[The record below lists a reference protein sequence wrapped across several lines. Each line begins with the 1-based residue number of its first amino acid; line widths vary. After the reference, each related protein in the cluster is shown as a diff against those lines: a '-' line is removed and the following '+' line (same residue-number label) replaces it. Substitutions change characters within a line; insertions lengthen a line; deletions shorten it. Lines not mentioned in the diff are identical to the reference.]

1 MWKPTHAKR
10 LPSRWQTAV
19 GQQVNDGGNRR
30 RSGTGISSFVAGS
43 QISERAVTQEPAV
56 SDGQDD
62 WTVVKKIRKGR
73 RNTEKQSE
81 MLTEDS
87 QAKTEPRALLQ
98 QTKTETQPAEPSG
111 TT

>member
-1 MWKPTHAKR
+1 M
-10 LPSRWQTAV
+10 
-19 GQQVNDGGNRR
+19 
-30 RSGTGISSFVAGS
+30 
-43 QISERAVTQEPAV
+43 
-56 SDGQDD
+56 
-62 WTVVKKIRKGR
+62 VKKIRKGR